1 MRSIRKKPPFSL
13 LEGAAADDWF
23 SQAKLIQLK
32 TGQPLLIRTQLQN
45 RIFLVV
51 RGKVRLLAK
60 TDTGESITLELRG
73 PGQLLGW
80 VSLLRAEPCE
90 GVMASED
97 TLVLA
102 LPAEG
107 FLSGL
112 ASAPEFAQW
121 FNNTAN
127 SHESF
132 VVAQAVL
139 GLQAKRS
146 DDALGQLKQQ
156 WPRALVTSLQPGQP
170 FEPPASPFAQ
180 NHLAPEHRR
189 GPGGAGGSAIGPRGC
204 VAGSAWLFLALP
216 LHWLAGSAGG

>member
-1 MRSIRKKPPFSL
+1 MRSIRKNPPFSL
-13 LEGAAADDWF
+13 LEGAEADAWF
-23 SQAKLIQLK
+23 GQAKLIQVK
-32 TGQPLLIRTQLQN
+32 TGQPLLSRAQLQN

-146 DDALGQLKQQ
+146 DDALEQLKQQ

-170 FEPPASPFAQ
+170 FEPPA
-180 NHLAPEHRR
+180 
-189 GPGGAGGSAIGPRGC
+189 
-204 VAGSAWLFLALP
+204 
-216 LHWLAGSAGG
+216 